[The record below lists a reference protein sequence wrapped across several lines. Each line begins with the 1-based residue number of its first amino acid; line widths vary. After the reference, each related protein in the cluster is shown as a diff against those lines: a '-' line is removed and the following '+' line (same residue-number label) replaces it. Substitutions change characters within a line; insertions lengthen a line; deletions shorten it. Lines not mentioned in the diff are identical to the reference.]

1 MELQIRKSP
10 MGMKEL
16 KWLSERA
23 VCTGFKPN
31 RKRCQ
36 AECEAPWDWTYR
48 FDYPHLVVLS
58 IQHIEADGSWR
69 ATCRF
74 NSPVAPVG
82 IIKSVGAPKE
92 DETFERSAEE
102 YKEFFDEC
110 KKFVKKLRR

>member
-1 MELQIRKSP
+1 MKLQIRKSP
-10 MGMKEL
+10 MGMREL

-23 VCTGFKPN
+23 ECTSFKPN
-31 RKRCQ
+31 RKRYI
-36 AECEAPWDWTYR
+36 AECEAPWDWAYR

-74 NSPVAPVG
+74 YSLAD
-82 IIKSVGAPKE
+82 ILKE

-110 KKFVKKLRR
+110 KKIVKKLTRPIK